1 MCCRSR
7 SSFWRACRGYPLF
20 ARGSFILLVHRA
32 NVRSRTRVRALCISL
47 TRIGAARRWRSF
59 FCAMVSTFTLNIFL
73 SGELGDWDQ
82 VNTPGLITF
91 GGFQADPYHLWE
103 LFVFAAIGV
112 AGGSVPPPSS
122 LVALP
127 PSAPAP
133 QSAAL
138 QPAWR
143 AFQWDQP
150 RHLEV
155 SSCSHQHQASASTGR
170 GRTDRLALR
179 GCCVLASERALLE
192 CAPMPSLCPS
202 QLDVC
207 RSTRQSASTYRAAV
221 HLLMEAPLGCRNTSV
236 RRLRARLP
244 RRMNRRKQIQHS
256 PSTVG
261 TSAPRAC
268 TTTWRH

>member
-1 MCCRSR
+1 M
-7 SSFWRACRGYPLF
+7 
-20 ARGSFILLVHRA
+20 VHRA

-170 GRTDRLALR
+170 GRADRLALR

-192 CAPMPSLCPS
+192 RPHAVALPFTAGCLQIYASECKHIPSCSPPADGSSPGLS
-202 QLDVC
+202 E
-207 RSTRQSASTYRAAV
+207 
-221 HLLMEAPLGCRNTSV
+221 HLS
-236 RRLRARLP
+236 
-244 RRMNRRKQIQHS
+244 
-256 PSTVG
+256 
-261 TSAPRAC
+261 SAPPCSSSSPDEPTEADPTFPEYRRYKCPPCMYNDMATLIF
-268 TTTWRH
+268 TTQEKG